1 MTNRLAIIFVIIIA
15 ALFAFDY
22 SQYDWANTV
31 FLFRKFVALIEWMAF
46 WR

>member
-1 MTNRLAIIFVIIIA
+1 MTNTLAIIFAVLIA

-22 SQYDWANTV
+22 VQYDWANTIFV
-31 FLFRKFVALIEWMAF
+31 FRKFVGLIEWMAF